1 MTDKGEDMIQL
12 EKCGKNKLK
21 RFFDRQLEQWP
32 DVKTRFQKL
41 AVVQVRDIN
50 CGTNT
55 VKVQFNSARMVSTGA
70 RIDKQSL
77 GKRPC
82 FLCEKNRP
90 EAQISKFIDGQFEL
104 LINPFP
110 ILPMHFTIP
119 AHRHQPQHIYENY
132 GEIHRILTEFDN
144 IIVFYNGPKCGA
156 SAPDHLHFQGGT
168 SGILPLQTSW
178 QRLSANA
185 ETVVAINDEE
195 YITAIRD
202 FICPAF
208 CIHSRTEKSDITL
221 FRMLYAVLPKLEN
234 DTEPM
239 MNIVSWRTGGDFIS
253 VVFPRRKHRPA
264 CYDAVSSAQ
273 LLVSPGAIDMGGLLI
288 LPREEDYFRI
298 TPETIQQIYDE
309 VSITFEDQEIIG
321 QRLKDSFSLSGLR
334 QMEKPFSCQP
344 LVTVGIVSGNELHL
358 VLNKPY
364 MAKGKTVSGAQT
376 VSYSEGGI
384 LWNGNHYR
392 ELTFQPQATDA
403 SFTLDDVTIGI
414 DFHWERKETQT
425 FPGTLRLVVD
435 GERILAINE
444 LPVEKYLESVIS
456 SEMRATSS
464 LELLKA
470 HAIISRSWLLAQML
484 KRRSEDDETR
494 DHFSFV
500 KRDDELIRWYDHEDH
515 TLFDVCADDHCQR
528 YQGITKAASSHVAE
542 AVRTTRGQV
551 LMSEGEICDARF
563 SKCCGGVSEEYQFC
577 WEDTPKPYLIAVR
590 DADERAVPNLQNEE
604 NALRWIHSESTAFC
618 NTQDK
623 EVLLQVLNDYDQ
635 ETADFY
641 RWHVHYTQEELSTL
655 IQQKTKMDFGCIVDL
670 IPLERGKSGRIS
682 RLKIVGTKRSFIIGK
697 ELEIR
702 RTLSETHLYSSA
714 FVVEKSHFETGIPQ
728 QFDIHGAGWGHGVGL
743 CQIGAAVMG
752 ADGYRYDEILL
763 HYYRGATINKLYK

>member
-12 EKCGKNKLK
+12 EKCEKNKLK

-55 VKVQFNSARMVSTGA
+55 VKVQFNPARMVSTGA

-82 FLCEKNRP
+82 FLCAKNRP

-202 FICPAF
+202 FVCPAF
-208 CIHSRTEKSDITL
+208 CIHSRTEKSDVTL

-239 MNIVSWRTGGDFIS
+239 MNIVSWRTGGNFIS

-264 CYDAVSSAQ
+264 CYDAVSGAQ

-288 LPREEDYFRI
+288 LPREEDYFHI

-334 QMEKPFSCQP
+334 QMEKPFSRQP

-435 GERILAINE
+435 GERIFRE
-444 LPVEKYLESVIS
+444 
-456 SEMRATSS
+456 
-464 LELLKA
+464 
-470 HAIISRSWLLAQML
+470 
-484 KRRSEDDETR
+484 
-494 DHFSFV
+494 
-500 KRDDELIRWYDHEDH
+500 
-515 TLFDVCADDHCQR
+515 R
-528 YQGITKAASSHVAE
+528 Y
-542 AVRTTRGQV
+542 
-551 LMSEGEICDARF
+551 
-563 SKCCGGVSEEYQFC
+563 
-577 WEDTPKPYLIAVR
+577 
-590 DADERAVPNLQNEE
+590 
-604 NALRWIHSESTAFC
+604 
-618 NTQDK
+618 
-623 EVLLQVLNDYDQ
+623 
-635 ETADFY
+635 
-641 RWHVHYTQEELSTL
+641 
-655 IQQKTKMDFGCIVDL
+655 
-670 IPLERGKSGRIS
+670 
-682 RLKIVGTKRSFIIGK
+682 
-697 ELEIR
+697 
-702 RTLSETHLYSSA
+702 
-714 FVVEKSHFETGIPQ
+714 FE
-728 QFDIHGAGWGHGVGL
+728 
-743 CQIGAAVMG
+743 
-752 ADGYRYDEILL
+752 
-763 HYYRGATINKLYK
+763 